1 VRRVILA
8 AVATALSAAPAR
20 AQAPGDGPEA
30 FALIVGVNTS
40 VDRELPTLRYADDDA
55 ALYRDLFHELGARTY
70 LLARFDDN
78 TQRLHAPLVAEARP
92 PRRAELELAIR
103 AAAGAVAQAR
113 ARGARTVLYFVYAG
127 HGNVRDG
134 ESYLGLEDDRL
145 TAADLEQRVVAA
157 VHADQ
162 THMIIDAC
170 YSGLLAGARGPGG
183 ERRPLHGFSR
193 LERLADDATLGLV
206 LSTSSARESH
216 EWDGFQAG
224 VFSHEVRSGLA
235 GAADAD
241 HDGRISYRELA
252 AFVARAN
259 AAIPNERFR
268 PDIYA
273 RPPRG
278 GDELVALGRVPHR
291 RLEVDGGRAAHYF
304 LEDGR
309 GVRRMDFHNQ
319 VGQPVTVVLPRGD
332 GPLFL
337 RRTHDNRE
345 FRLSADGELVTL
357 DALTA
362 DEPRIAARGA
372 AHESFSLAFALPF
385 DEDAVRGFAMPERDT
400 GDAPVADPPSWRR
413 RAGWGSLGLGGAAIA
428 ASAVSIVWTR
438 AASHG
443 AAPGDSQQAIVAR
456 NARIS
461 RGNTATALSLSIAG
475 AALAT
480 GAALLLWPDHRG
492 VVPTLSAGAG
502 AGSLGVTGA
511 F

>member
-1 VRRVILA
+1 M
-8 AVATALSAAPAR
+8 
-20 AQAPGDGPEA
+20 
-30 FALIVGVNTS
+30 
-40 VDRELPTLRYADDDA
+40 
-55 ALYRDLFHELGARTY
+55 
-70 LLARFDDN
+70 
-78 TQRLHAPLVAEARP
+78 
-92 PRRAELELAIR
+92 
-103 AAAGAVAQAR
+103 
-113 ARGARTVLYFVYAG
+113 
-127 HGNVRDG
+127 
-134 ESYLGLEDDRL
+134 
-145 TAADLEQRVVAA
+145 VAA

-224 VFSHEVRSGLA
+224 VFSHEVRSGMA

-241 HDGRISYRELA
+241 RDGRITYRELA

-278 GDELVALGRVPHR
+278 GDELVALDRAPHR
-291 RLEVDGGRAAHYF
+291 RLEVDGRRAAHYF

-309 GVRRMDFHNQ
+309 GVRLMDFHNQ
-319 VGQPVTVVLPRGD
+319 VGQPVTVLLPRSD

-337 RRTHDNRE
+337 RRIHDNRE
-345 FRLSADGELVTL
+345 FRLTSDAQLVTL
-357 DALTA
+357 DELTA

-385 DEDAVRGFAMPERDT
+385 DEDAVRSFAMPQLDT
-400 GDAPVADPPSWRR
+400 VDVPVAPDWRR

-428 ASAVSIVWTR
+428 ASVVSIAWTR
-438 AASHG
+438 SVRDA
-443 AAPGDSQQAIVAR
+443 AAPDDSQLAIIAR

-461 RGNTATALSLSIAG
+461 RGNTATAISLAISG

-492 VVPTLSAGAG
+492 VVPSLSAGAG
-502 AGSLGVTGA
+502 SGSLGVTGT